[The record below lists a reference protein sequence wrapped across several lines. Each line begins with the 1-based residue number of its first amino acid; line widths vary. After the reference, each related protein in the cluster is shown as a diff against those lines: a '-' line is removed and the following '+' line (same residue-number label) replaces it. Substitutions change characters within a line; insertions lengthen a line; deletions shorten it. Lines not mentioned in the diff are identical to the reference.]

1 MSINT
6 YNETN
11 NKISFTSVVL
21 GIYVVAIG
29 FGFPLVV
36 KDRYFD
42 ILVFKYY
49 YYLFFTISMFIIIL
63 GYYLTG
69 GIKYTILAI
78 KEFNIRSFIHKLT
91 LIDIF
96 ILLYWFIALVS
107 TFSSDYFYEAFWGN
121 EGRFTGFFLITWYVM
136 SYFCISRLWKY
147 KSWYIDLILIA
158 GVLVCLFG
166 ITDYFNLDILKFKA
180 LMLPEQ
186 RPIFTST
193 LGNIN
198 TYTAYVGIITAM
210 STVLFATEKK
220 TTKMYFYCVCMI
232 ISFFSI
238 IMGVSDNAYLSL
250 AALLGLLPIYLFKN
264 KSGVKRYIIILAIFF
279 TVTQCIDWINVYFKN
294 QVLGIDSAFNIV
306 ISYNKLHYLVILL
319 WIIVLLLYLYDIKK
333 KNGLKSYGNKLIY
346 IWISFITVVLIGIV
360 YALYDCNISGNADR
374 YSFASNYLLL
384 NDDWGTHRGFI
395 WRNAIECYKEL
406 PFWKKMVGY
415 GPETFGILMM
425 KKTANNPYKEIFD
438 SAHNEYLHTLLTVG
452 LLGVTAYVISL
463 LTFIKCCISDKKNS
477 IYIKAVVFGVI
488 CYSTQAFVN
497 LNLPIV
503 TPMLWL
509 LLGIGSASL
518 SKE

>member
-264 KSGVKRYIIILAIFF
+264 KSGVKRYIIIGYFF
-279 TVTQCIDWINVYFKN
+279 
-294 QVLGIDSAFNIV
+294 
-306 ISYNKLHYLVILL
+306 H
-319 WIIVLLLYLYDIKK
+319 
-333 KNGLKSYGNKLIY
+333 
-346 IWISFITVVLIGIV
+346 
-360 YALYDCNISGNADR
+360 CNTMYRLD
-374 YSFASNYLLL
+374 
-384 NDDWGTHRGFI
+384 
-395 WRNAIECYKEL
+395 
-406 PFWKKMVGY
+406 
-415 GPETFGILMM
+415 
-425 KKTANNPYKEIFD
+425 
-438 SAHNEYLHTLLTVG
+438 
-452 LLGVTAYVISL
+452 
-463 LTFIKCCISDKKNS
+463 
-477 IYIKAVVFGVI
+477 
-488 CYSTQAFVN
+488 
-497 LNLPIV
+497 
-503 TPMLWL
+503 
-509 LLGIGSASL
+509 
-518 SKE
+518 